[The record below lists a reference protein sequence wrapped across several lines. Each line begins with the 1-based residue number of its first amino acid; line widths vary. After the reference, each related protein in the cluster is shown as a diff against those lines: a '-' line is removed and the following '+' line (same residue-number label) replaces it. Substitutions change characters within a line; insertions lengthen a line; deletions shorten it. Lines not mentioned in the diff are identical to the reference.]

1 MTSRDDTP
9 RGAGFVLERSCQRD
23 IFIPEH
29 LPEEAIAFGQTAYEF
44 VEREIVPRVDE
55 FEAPE
60 TKIQVNIEAMK
71 KAGELGLL
79 MLEVPERYGGMGLGL
94 TATSYLSERVAQY
107 GAFTVTLLCHTGIGT
122 MPILYFG
129 NEEQKLKY
137 LPKLA
142 TGEWL
147 AAYAL
152 TEANHGSDALGART
166 RAVLSEDGK
175 HYILNGEKIWITNG
189 GFADVFT
196 VYAKVDGR
204 DFTAFIVERTFPGVS
219 TGPEEHKLGIR
230 GSSTRSVILEDVPV
244 PVENVL
250 GRLGAGHKSALGV
263 LDVGRYKLGIGV
275 IGNCKRVMGISA
287 AYANERHQFK
297 KPISSFGMIRR
308 KLADMATKV
317 FAVESM
323 AYRTAGMIEDAVHAL
338 DEAAPDYA
346 TQCAKVF
353 EEYNIECSILKVAGS
368 ETAAFVVDE
377 AVQIHG
383 GYGFMEEYEV
393 ARAYRDERINR
404 IFEGTNEINRLLM
417 PATLL
422 KRSMTGRLPVMPQ
435 FMQLNKALQAGGK
448 GLLDGFE
455 GQPLEQLVK
464 MAESARLLTLYAFG
478 TTLRRNM
485 NNIQKPDFVMGVGE
499 YYFEKL
505 ANMMIAVYAMDSS
518 VKRAQKL
525 HAERGE
531 KAGNAVSLAKL
542 ACFEGMTT
550 VTTEFRTLV
559 SGLAAGDVGVLDT
572 LLDAG
577 NILTYFAPIDVIS
590 LKDQVAAKVIDMER
604 YFV

>member
-1 MTSRDDTP
+1 MRDNE
-9 RGAGFVLERSCQRD
+9 RAKGAGFVLERAGQRD

-44 VEREIVPRVDE
+44 VEKEIMPRVDE
-55 FEAPE
+55 FEANE
-60 TKIQVNIEAMK
+60 TKIKMNIETMK
-71 KAGELGLL
+71 KAGDLGLL
-79 MLEVPERYGGMGLGL
+79 MLEIPERYGGLGLGL
-94 TATSYLSERVAQY
+94 TAVSYLSERVAQY

-129 NEEQKLKY
+129 NEQQKEKY

-152 TEANHGSDALGART
+152 TESNHGSDALGAKT

-175 HYILNGEKIWITNG
+175 HYILNGEKMWITNG
-189 GFADVFT
+189 GFADIFT
-196 VYAKVDGR
+196 VYAKVNGK
-204 DFTAFIVERTFPGVS
+204 DFTAFIVEKDYPGVS
-219 TGPEEHKLGIR
+219 TGPEEHKMGIK
-230 GSSTRSVILEDVPV
+230 GSSTRAVILEDVHV
-244 PVENVL
+244 PVENVM
-250 GRLGAGHKSALGV
+250 GEVGSGHKSALGV
-263 LDVGRYKLGIGV
+263 LDIGRYKLGIGV
-275 IGNCKRVMGISA
+275 IGNCKRILGISA
-287 AYANERHQFK
+287 AYANERQQFK
-297 KPISSFGMIRR
+297 KSISSFGMIRR
-308 KLADMATKV
+308 KLADMASKI
-317 FAVESM
+317 FASESM

-338 DEAAPDYA
+338 DEDAPDYA

-368 ETAAFVVDE
+368 ETAAFVIDE

-435 FMQLNKALQAGGK
+435 FMKLANALKAGGD
-448 GLLDGFE
+448 GLLDGFAD
-455 GQPLEQLVK
+455 QPLADLVK
-464 MAESARLLTLYAFG
+464 MTEGARLLTLYAFG
-478 TTLRRNM
+478 STLRKNM
-485 NNIQKPDFVMGVGE
+485 AKIQKPDYVMGVGE

-505 ANMMIAVYAMDSS
+505 ANMIMEVYSMDSS

-525 HAERGE
+525 LAEKGE
-531 KAGNAVSLAKL
+531 KAANAVALAKL
-542 ACFEGMTT
+542 ACYDSMNVVASEY
-550 VTTEFRTLV
+550 RTLA
-559 SGLAAGDVGVLDT
+559 SGLSAGGEEELEGFMDVADKL
-572 LLDAG
+572 A
-577 NILTYFAPIDVIS
+577 YFAPMDVIT
-590 LKDQVAAKVIDMER
+590 LKEQVADKLVDMER
-604 YFV
+604 YIV

>member
-1 MTSRDDTP
+1 MNNRDETP
-9 RGAGFVLERSCQRD
+9 KGAGFVLERSCQRD

-44 VEREIVPRVDE
+44 VEREIMPRVDE

-60 TKIQVNIEAMK
+60 TKIQTNIETMK

-79 MLEVPERYGGMGLGL
+79 MLEVPERYGGLGLGL

-129 NEEQKLKY
+129 NEEQKQKY

-196 VYAKVDGR
+196 VYAKVDGVH
-204 DFTAFIVERTFPGVS
+204 FTAFIVERSFPGVS
-219 TGPEEHKLGIR
+219 TGPEEHKLGIK
-230 GSSTRSVILEDVPV
+230 GSSTCSVILEDVHV

-250 GRLGAGHKSALGV
+250 GKLGAGHKSALGV

-308 KLADMATKV
+308 KLADMASKV

-323 AYRTAGMIEDAVHAL
+323 AYRTAGMIEDAVHTL

-346 TQCAKVF
+346 ARCAKVF

-383 GYGFMEEYEV
+383 GYGYMEEYEV

-435 FMQLNKALQAGGK
+435 FMQLNKALQAGGA
-448 GLLDGFE
+448 GLLDGFD

-478 TTLRRNM
+478 ATLRKNM
-485 NNIQKPDFVMGVGE
+485 TNIQKPDFVMGVGE

-505 ANMMIAVYAMDSS
+505 ANMMMAVYAMDSS

-525 HAERGE
+525 LAERGE
-531 KAGNAVSLAKL
+531 KAENAVALAKL
-542 ACFEGMTT
+542 ACFEAMTT
-550 VTTEFRTLV
+550 ITTEYRTLV
-559 SGLAAGDVGVLDT
+559 SGLAAGDSGVLDT
-572 LLDAG
+572 LMDVA
-577 NILTYFAPIDVIS
+577 NTLTYFAPIDVIS

-604 YFV
+604 YYV

>member
-1 MTSRDDTP
+1 MSNSDDTP
-9 RGAGFVLERSCQRD
+9 KGAGFVLERACQRD

-44 VEREIVPRVDE
+44 VEREIIPRVDE
-55 FEAPE
+55 FEAAE
-60 TKIQVNIEAMK
+60 TKIKINIETMK
-71 KAGELGLL
+71 KAGDLGLL
-79 MLEVPERYGGMGLGL
+79 MLEVPERYGGLGLGL

-107 GAFTVTLLCHTGIGT
+107 GSFTVTLLCHTGIGT

-129 NEEQKLKY
+129 NEAQKEKY

-142 TGEWL
+142 TGEWI

-152 TEANHGSDALGART
+152 TESNHGSDALGART

-189 GFADVFT
+189 GFADIFT
-196 VYAKVDGR
+196 VYAKVDGEH
-204 DFTAFIVERTFPGVS
+204 FTAFIVEKDFPGLS
-219 TGPEEHKLGIR
+219 TGPEEHKLGIK
-230 GSSTRSVILEDVPV
+230 GSSTRSVILEDVHV

-250 GRLGAGHKSALGV
+250 GPLGAGHKSALGV
-263 LDVGRYKLGIGV
+263 LDIGRYKLGIGV
-275 IGNCKRVMGISA
+275 IGNCKRIMGISA

-297 KPISSFGMIRR
+297 KPISAFGMIRR
-308 KLADMATKV
+308 KLADMAFKV

-338 DEAAPDYA
+338 DELAPDYA

-368 ETAAFVVDE
+368 EAAAFVVDE

-383 GYGFMEEYEV
+383 GYGYMEEYEV
-393 ARAYRDERINR
+393 SRAYRDERINR

-435 FMQLNKALQAGGK
+435 FMKLNKAIQAGGE
-448 GLLDGFE
+448 GLLEGFE
-455 GQPLEQLVK
+455 GQPLEELVK

-478 TTLRRNM
+478 TTLSKNM
-485 NNIQKPDFVMGVGE
+485 AKIQKPDFVMGMGE

-505 ANMMIAVYAMDSS
+505 ANMMTEVYSIDSS

-525 HAERGE
+525 LAEKGE
-531 KAGNAVSLAKL
+531 KAENAVALARL
-542 ACFEGMTT
+542 ACFDSMTT
-550 VTTEFRTLV
+550 VITEYHTIA
-559 SGLAAGDVGVLDT
+559 SGLAAGDVEVLDT
-572 LLDAG
+572 LLDVSHA
-577 NILTYFAPIDVIS
+577 LTYFAPIDVIA
-590 LKDQVAAKVIDMER
+590 LKDQVAAKIIDMER

>member
-1 MTSRDDTP
+1 MSNQSDTP
-9 RGAGFVLERSCQRD
+9 RGAVFVLERACQRD

-29 LPEEAIAFGQTAYEF
+29 LPEEAIAFGQTAHEF
-44 VEREIVPRVDE
+44 VEKEIIPRIDE
-55 FEAPE
+55 FEAAE
-60 TKIQVNIEAMK
+60 TKIQANIETMK

-79 MLEVPERYGGMGLGL
+79 MLEIPERYGGLGLGL
-94 TATSYLSERVAQY
+94 TATSYLSERVAAY

-129 NEEQKLKY
+129 TEEQKEKY
-137 LPKLA
+137 LPMLA

-152 TEANHGSDALGART
+152 TEANHGSDALGAKT
-166 RAVLSEDGK
+166 KAVLSEDGK

-196 VYAKVDGR
+196 VYAKVDGQH
-204 DFTAFIVERTFPGVS
+204 FTAFIVDRATPGLS
-219 TGPEEHKLGIR
+219 TGPEEHKLGIK
-230 GSSTRSVILEDVPV
+230 GSSTRSVILEDVHV
-244 PVENVL
+244 PVENVM
-250 GRLGAGHKSALGV
+250 GEIGTGHKSALGV
-263 LDVGRYKLGIGV
+263 LDIGRYKLGIGV
-275 IGNCKRVMGISA
+275 IGNCKRILGISA
-287 AYANERHQFK
+287 AYANERQQFK
-297 KPISSFGMIRR
+297 KPISAFGMIRR
-308 KLADMATKV
+308 KLADMASKI
-317 FAVESM
+317 FASESM

-338 DEAAPDYA
+338 DESAPDYA

-383 GYGFMEEYEV
+383 GYGYMEEYEV

-422 KRSMTGRLPVMPQ
+422 KRSMTGRLPVMPE
-435 FMQLNKALQAGGK
+435 FMKLNKAIQAGGE

-455 GQPLEQLVK
+455 GQPLEQLAK
-464 MAESARLLTLYAFG
+464 MAESARLLTLYGFG
-478 TTLRRNM
+478 TTLRKNM
-485 NNIQKPDFVMGVGE
+485 ANIQKPDFVMGMGE

-505 ANMMIAVYAMDSS
+505 ANMMIEVYSIDSS

-525 HAERGE
+525 LAERGE
-531 KAGNAVSLAKL
+531 KADNAVALAKL
-542 ACFEGMTT
+542 ACFESMTT
-550 VTTEFRTLV
+550 ITSEYRTLV
-559 SGLAAGDVGVLDT
+559 SGLAAGDADVLDT
-572 LLDAG
+572 LIGVSNTLA
-577 NILTYFAPIDVIS
+577 YFAPIDVIA

>member
-1 MTSRDDTP
+1 MNNRDETP
-9 RGAGFVLERSCQRD
+9 KGAGFVLERSCQRD

-44 VEREIVPRVDE
+44 VEREIMPRVDE

-60 TKIQVNIEAMK
+60 TKIQTNIETMK

-79 MLEVPERYGGMGLGL
+79 MLEVPERYGGLGLGL

-129 NEEQKLKY
+129 NEEQKQKY

-196 VYAKVDGR
+196 VYAKVDGVH
-204 DFTAFIVERTFPGVS
+204 FTAFIVERSFPGVS
-219 TGPEEHKLGIR
+219 TGPEEHKLGIK
-230 GSSTRSVILEDVPV
+230 GSSTRSVILEDVHV

-250 GRLGAGHKSALGV
+250 GKLGAGHKSALGV

-308 KLADMATKV
+308 KLADMASKV

-323 AYRTAGMIEDAVHAL
+323 AYRTAGMIEDAVHTL

-346 TQCAKVF
+346 ARCAKVF

-383 GYGFMEEYEV
+383 GYGYMEEYEV
-393 ARAYRDERINR
+393 ARAYRDERITFICKSAFCMCWICGERCSINWLR
-404 IFEGTNEINRLLM
+404 WRSKVRSPIRSACGRNEL
-417 PATLL
+417 
-422 KRSMTGRLPVMPQ
+422 S
-435 FMQLNKALQAGGK
+435 
-448 GLLDGFE
+448 
-455 GQPLEQLVK
+455 
-464 MAESARLLTLYAFG
+464 
-478 TTLRRNM
+478 
-485 NNIQKPDFVMGVGE
+485 NNP
-499 YYFEKL
+499 
-505 ANMMIAVYAMDSS
+505 
-518 VKRAQKL
+518 
-525 HAERGE
+525 
-531 KAGNAVSLAKL
+531 
-542 ACFEGMTT
+542 
-550 VTTEFRTLV
+550 
-559 SGLAAGDVGVLDT
+559 
-572 LLDAG
+572 
-577 NILTYFAPIDVIS
+577 
-590 LKDQVAAKVIDMER
+590 
-604 YFV
+604 